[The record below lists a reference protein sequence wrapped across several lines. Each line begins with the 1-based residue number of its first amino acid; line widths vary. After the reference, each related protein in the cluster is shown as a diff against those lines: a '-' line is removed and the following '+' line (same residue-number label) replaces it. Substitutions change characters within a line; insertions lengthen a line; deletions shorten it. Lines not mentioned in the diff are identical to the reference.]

1 MSRFLFAAFILTSIL
16 LTIFS
21 YAFVDPNLSYLSS
34 LYTGFSLHN
43 RPSASLIFIFIVSF
57 LYLIYF
63 LFVREAHKKNI
74 HLGTVKKVI
83 FITAALLFFSY
94 PAMVSY
100 DIFNYTTTAKVLFG
114 FLENPYIVMPIEFS
128 GQEFLNYTHAANKTA
143 LYAPFWLVLTGIPY
157 FLLSWNFILMMFG
170 FKLLVVLFYLL
181 TLYILWKES
190 KDVITVAFFGLNP
203 LVLFETFVGGHN
215 DIVMVFFALLSLILL
230 KERKLFFSMGSLVL
244 SVLIKFA
251 TLFLF
256 PVYIYILWQKI
267 RKKAIKWE
275 KVYILSAIL
284 MSIIFFLSPIRE
296 EIYPWYFIWVLIFVT
311 LTKNTKLYLLS
322 GIFSF
327 CLLLRYVPYMYLGNH
342 FGLTP
347 YIKIGITFGPLFL
360 LAGLFTYLS
369 LASGR
374 KLIK

>member
-1 MSRFLFAAFILTSIL
+1 MSRFLFAAFILTSFL
-16 LTIFS
+16 LAFFS
-21 YAFVDPNLSYLSS
+21 YAFVDPNLSYMNR
-34 LYTGFSLHN
+34 LYTGFSLQN
-43 RPSASLIFIFIVSF
+43 RPLTTLIFIFIVSF

-63 LFVREAHKKNI
+63 LFVREVHKKNI
-74 HLGTVKKVI
+74 NLTTVKKVI

-157 FLLSWNFILMMFG
+157 LLLSWNFILMMFG
-170 FKLLVVLFYLL
+170 FKLLVVLFYFL
-181 TLYILWKES
+181 TLYILWRES

-230 KERKLFFSMGSLVL
+230 KEKRLFFSMVSLVL

-267 RKKAIKWE
+267 RKRALKWE

-311 LTKNTKLYLLS
+311 LTKNTKLYFLS

-369 LASGR
+369 LVSGR